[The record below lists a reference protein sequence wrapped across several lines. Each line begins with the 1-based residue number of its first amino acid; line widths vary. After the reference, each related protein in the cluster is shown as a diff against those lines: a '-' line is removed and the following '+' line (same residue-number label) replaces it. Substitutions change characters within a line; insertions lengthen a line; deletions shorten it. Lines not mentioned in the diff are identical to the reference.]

1 MMTSSFESEI
11 PSKPLLEAFDLR
23 HSFVEGEHTTEV
35 LSGVSLKV
43 EPGEITAVVGPS
55 GCGKSTLLYLLGL
68 LDRPDQ
74 GNIFLRGKEVSD
86 CDDKTRTTLRNQEI
100 GFIFQFHFLIKELS
114 ALENVALP
122 LRKAGDSI
130 PQSRKK
136 AQVSLTKLGLG
147 DKSHRFAN
155 KLSGGEQ
162 QRVAIARAIVNSPS
176 IVLADEPTGN
186 LDSENSNKVFNLLSN
201 LATDENLSILLVTH
215 NNELAMKCNRVI
227 EMRDGLIT
235 NSL

>member
-1 MMTSSFESEI
+1 MTSSFESEI

-130 PQSRKK
+130 PDSRKK
-136 AQVSLTKLGLG
+136 AQSSLTKLGLG